1 MVDFLGPSAGI
12 EGAVTDWGNYWGQ
25 VDERAR
31 LRYNHRELRDERN
44 RENQYQLDRARSNQ
58 SAYAER
64 AGLFNNTDAQF
75 SGMGP
80 RNVPAATP
88 TTAGLSPEQAAGNA
102 QFSEYMTRPSNGGL
116 PTVNVGQEMED
127 YNFQGM
133 LAALPQLTVAEEA
146 MTPMQRTRWAQLRR
160 AYGQLTRGQMSV
172 DDYRARLEVAVRA
185 GIVNSTQLNAFPTQ
199 STQDGRR
206 HEYIDVT
213 QQQPVAPNV
222 EQSPGNVQQAPSN
235 AGQPGESLTPGL
247 QTSDTTTQD
256 PNAARAL
263 DPDTSAALT
272 ATPEMRMLEAATQDQ
287 LRLAQIAARHGRNS
301 EAEEHFAQALQG
313 QAAYLQQSRLVML
326 RAASQGHRTALADLL
341 GLYSGRPEG
350 TTRLQPVGNNNQYNL
365 QILDGRGQWSNTPNG
380 PFTIEQLFQTARG
393 LVDREAVMAESEA
406 NSEVLRA
413 RIAAGADIQ
422 VASIRALTDQQRMY
436 VDAAIANME
445 AGSRERIAQ
454 GDAQFVVDS
463 ANNRAY
469 LQWWEAGPNGQPVQ
483 IVRELREQDV
493 RVPDTN
499 GRRTERQMTGRN
511 VTGINGVRG
520 N

>member
-12 EGAVTDWGNYWGQ
+12 EGAITDWGNYWGQ

-31 LRYNHRELRDERN
+31 LRYNHREIRDERE

-58 SAYAER
+58 STYAER
-64 AGLFNNTDAQF
+64 TGLFSNTDAQF
-75 SGMGP
+75 NGMGP
-80 RNVPAATP
+80 RNVPAAP
-88 TTAGLSPEQAAGNA
+88 VTAGLNPEQTAGNT
-102 QFSEYMTRPSNGGL
+102 QFSDYMTRPSSTGV
-116 PTVNVGQEMED
+116 PTVNVTQEMGD

-133 LAALPQLTVAEEA
+133 LAALPQLVVSEEA

-160 AYGQLTRGQMSV
+160 AYGRLTRGQMSV

-185 GIVNSTQLNAFPTQ
+185 GIVDSTQLNSFPTQ
-199 STQDGRR
+199 GSRDNGR

-213 QQQPVAPNV
+213 QQSTVGSV
-222 EQSPGNVQQAPSN
+222 EQTPNSVGMPRVGLAPGPSPSEA
-235 AGQPGESLTPGL
+235 
-247 QTSDTTTQD
+247 TTQD
-256 PNAARAL
+256 PSSTRTL

-287 LRLAQIAARHGRNS
+287 LRLAQVAARHGRNT

-350 TTRLQPVGNNNQYNL
+350 TTRLQPVGNSNQYNL
-365 QILDGRGQWSNTPNG
+365 QILDGRGQWSSTPNG

-413 RIAAGADIQ
+413 RIAAGADVQ

-454 GDAQFVVDS
+454 GDAEFVVDS

-469 LQWWEAGPNGQPVQ
+469 LRWWEPGPNGQPVQ
-483 IVRELREQDV
+483 TVREIRQQDV

-499 GRRTERQMTGRN
+499 GRRTEQQMVGRN

>member
-12 EGAVTDWGNYWGQ
+12 EGAITDWGNYWGQ

-31 LRYNHRELRDERN
+31 LRYNHREIRDERD

-58 SAYAER
+58 STYAGR

-80 RNVPAATP
+80 RDAPAAAAP
-88 TTAGLSPEQAAGNA
+88 SATAGLSPEQVAGNA
-102 QFSEYMTRPSNGGL
+102 QLSDYMTRPGNAGP
-116 PTVNVGQEMED
+116 PTVNVTQEMQD

-133 LAALPQLTVAEEA
+133 RAALPQLIVSEGA
-146 MTPMQRTRWAQLRR
+146 MSPLQRTRWAQLRR

-185 GIVNSTQLNAFPTQ
+185 GIVNPTQLDSFPTQ
-199 STQDGRR
+199 DTQDGRR

-213 QQQPVAPNV
+213 GQQPAAAST
-222 EQSPGNVQQAPSN
+222 EQTPSN
-235 AGQPGESLTPGL
+235 VSPPSAGLAPGL
-247 QTSDTTTQD
+247 SASNTTSQD
-256 PNAARAL
+256 PSATRAL

-413 RIAAGADIQ
+413 RIAAGADVQ

-454 GDAQFVVDS
+454 GNAEFVVDS

>member
-12 EGAVTDWGNYWGQ
+12 EGAITDWGNYWGQ

-31 LRYNHRELRDERN
+31 LRYNHREIRDERE

-58 SAYAER
+58 AAYAGR
-64 AGLFNNTDAQF
+64 AGLFNNADAQF

-80 RNVPAATP
+80 RNVPAAQAA
-88 TTAGLSPEQAAGNA
+88 TAGLSPEQAAGNA
-102 QFSEYMTRPSNGGL
+102 QFSDYMTRPSNSGL
-116 PTVNVGQEMED
+116 PTVNVTQEMGD

-133 LAALPQLTVAEEA
+133 LASLPQLIVSEEA
-146 MTPMQRTRWAQLRR
+146 MTPMQRTRWAQLQR
-160 AYGQLTRGQMSV
+160 AYGRLTRGQMSV

-185 GIVNSTQLNAFPTQ
+185 GIVNPTQLNSFPTQ
-199 STQDGRR
+199 GNRQQDGRR

-213 QQQPVAPNV
+213 QQQPTVDSV
-222 EQSPGNVQQAPSN
+222 EQAPSN
-235 AGQPGESLTPGL
+235 TGAPVAGLAQGLYSGEA
-247 QTSDTTTQD
+247 TTQD
-256 PNAARAL
+256 PNSTRPL

-287 LRLAQIAARHGRNS
+287 LRLAQIAARHGRNA

-350 TTRLQPVGNNNQYNL
+350 TTRLQPVGNSNQYNL

-454 GDAQFVVDS
+454 GDAEFVVDS

-469 LQWWEAGPNGQPVQ
+469 LRWWEPGPNGQPVQ
-483 IVRELREQDV
+483 IVREVSEQDV

-499 GRRTERQMTGRN
+499 GHRTERQMVGRN